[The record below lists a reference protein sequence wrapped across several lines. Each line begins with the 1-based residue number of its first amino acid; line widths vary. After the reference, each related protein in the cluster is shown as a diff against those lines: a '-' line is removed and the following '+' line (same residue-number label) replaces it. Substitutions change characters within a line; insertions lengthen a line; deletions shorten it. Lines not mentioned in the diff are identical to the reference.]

1 MSAAIERTTQ
11 HDLDLDAITLDDELQ
26 PRAEMDRELLESLGE
41 AIALGERLPPVVV
54 FDDGRDRWL
63 ADGYHRWHAHKA
75 LGLVAIACLIVLGT
89 RREALLY
96 SLSANATHGKLPN
109 GRDLAR
115 AYRIAIV
122 NQLVDP
128 VDPSK
133 PAEHVEAVATILHC
147 TQRWA
152 RLLTEE
158 ARTTAKAA
166 RDAEVIRQKG
176 EGKSNREIARDIGVH
191 HDTVADIIGG
201 KRKGS
206 EIRQPSPDPPAPDP
220 DRAAK
225 LEAARYLMTADPP
238 KEWHRVLEAMRAI
251 NALRDVSWLFANP
264 YRRFDH
270 ALGPELER
278 AAAWINAFKGRFNDG
293 A

>member
-75 LGLVAIACLIVLGT
+75 LGLVAIACLIVSGT

-115 AYRIAIV
+115 AYRIAV
-122 NQLVDP
+122 ANGLVDP

-133 PAEHVEAVATILHC
+133 PSIHVEAVATILHC

-152 RLLTEE
+152 RTLTEE
-158 ARTTAKAA
+158 ARIAAKAA
-166 RDAEVIRQKG
+166 RDAEIIRLKG
-176 EGKSNREIARDIGVH
+176 EGKSHRE
-191 HDTVADIIGG
+191 VADQLGIKSPQTVTDVQ
-201 KRKGS
+201 KRNAS
-206 EIRQPSPDPPAPDP
+206 ENGQPPDPDPAPDP

-270 ALGPELER
+270 ALGPELEK
-278 AAAWINAFKGRFNDG
+278 AATWIDTFKGRFNDG
-293 A
+293 T